1 MQSDGKDVDQLELL
15 HGWWEYV
22 GINLENWLV
31 VSTQVNHI
39 LVPLPIN
46 FTARY
51 ILKRNEYYVH
61 QDTFTSIW

>member
-22 GINLENWLV
+22 GKNLENWLV

-39 LVPLPIN
+39 LVP
-46 FTARY
+46 
-51 ILKRNEYYVH
+51 
-61 QDTFTSIW
+61 